1 MLNKKSGFTLIEMIV
16 TVAIAS
22 ILMLLA
28 TDVIMKNIIKANN
41 DNNNSIDIQVGVK
54 NTLDS
59 IKNTLKSSIKVHIVG
74 KDVFKESMTKSD
86 LANLDNRYNYIGFYT
101 DDNGNNMIAN
111 IMYTGN
117 DTGDRFTV
125 VPVISLG
132 KNDSLSPVKT
142 TYTMKFYKDDN
153 NYTEKA
159 KKGILNL
166 TVKGVSQPID
176 SNGNPKANEK
186 PKEFELTTDIS
197 LPNTNQVIISKELQK
212 DIKVATAI
220 AYDNFEVGKGNV
232 TYNDLSIVLVVDLS
246 NSMKFSLHRKNKEKG
261 IYPIY
266 KIQNEGKYVILDP
279 DKVHWILPPGH
290 QFYTI
295 APIKDIGKYEPIKV
309 YNNEDEFKYS
319 KYSPRKYLSKVA
331 LDIFIDDINRLGS
344 AKGSVI
350 DMYMFY
356 FHEWLQH
363 DKASDVSN
371 GKYIYLKKDLSE
383 YGPYT
388 LDGSSGNVDKV
399 KSDLIRK
406 LRLGLIAED
415 YQEISEETT
424 LETPITEKDA
434 TTGKDK
440 TRIEKFQGR
449 EIIAYPRGRYG
460 GTNTGKAFL
469 QALELLNQ
477 LYDNDSN
484 KKKILIFVTDG
495 EPTFKYVGD
504 NNIDIVN
511 YDKYKSISNKKSLE
525 NKDVSVDD
533 ATKYVKDVLDPKNKN
548 NLPTTF
554 DRAYIIGFSGVEKDK
569 ERLKEIGVALSKGKD
584 NVDIIDTSNL
594 VELKK
599 AFKDIT
605 YDIEMEI
612 TKFNG
617 PKALP

>member
-22 ILMLLA
+22 ILMLMA
-28 TDVIMKNIIKANN
+28 TDVIMKNIIDVNN
-41 DNNNSIDIQVGVK
+41 SNNNSIDIQVGVT

-74 KDVFKESMTKSD
+74 KDIFKENMTKSD
-86 LANLDNRYNYIGFYT
+86 LENLDNRYNYIGFYN
-101 DDNGNNMIAN
+101 DDSGNKILAN
-111 IMYTGN
+111 IMYTDN
-117 DTGDRFTV
+117 SAGDKFTV
-125 VPVISLG
+125 VPIISLG

-142 TYTMKFYKDDN
+142 TYTMEFFKNDSKYE
-153 NYTEKA
+153 EKL

-166 TVKGVSQPID
+166 TVKGVSQSID
-176 SNGNPKANEK
+176 SNGNVKTNEK
-186 PKEFELTTDIS
+186 PKEFELTTDIL
-197 LPNTNQVIISKELQK
+197 LPNANKIYLKGKIK
-212 DIKVATAI
+212 DATAI
-220 AYDNFEVGKGNV
+220 AYDNFEVGKGNL

-290 QFYTI
+290 QFYTR

-319 KYSPRKYLSKVA
+319 EYSPRKYLSKVA

-344 AKGSVI
+344 AKDSVL

-363 DKASDVSN
+363 DKESDDST
-371 GKYIYLKKDLSE
+371 GKYIYLKKDLNG

-388 LDGSSGNVDKV
+388 LDGSNGNVDKV
-399 KSDLIRK
+399 KCDLIRK

-415 YQEISEETT
+415 YQEISEEKT

-449 EIIAYPRGRYG
+449 EIVSFPRGRYG

-477 LYDNDSN
+477 LYDEDPN

-504 NNIDIVN
+504 NNTDIVN

-584 NVDIIDTSNL
+584 NVDIIDTSNQ